1 MPGPRASQRR
11 SGPAPARGGP
21 IVRLAWVTDIHL
33 NFVPESRLDALCR
46 AIREAGADAV
56 LLGGDIGEAP
66 DVAESLADL
75 DARLGLPIHFVLG
88 NHDYYRGSISRVR
101 AGIASLCARSARL
114 VYLAQAGVVALTEET
129 GLIGHDGWGDGR
141 LGDYA
146 RSEVLLNDYL
156 LIEELSGWDK
166 EGRLGQLHALG
177 DEAAAHF
184 RALLPGAL
192 ERFRRLIVL
201 THVPP
206 FREAC
211 WHRGQTSDDE
221 WLPHFSCRA
230 VGEVLAAAMVAH
242 PGCEMT
248 VLCGHTHSPGEVEI
262 LPNLRVLTGGAE
274 YGRPVVQRVLTV
286 E

>member
-1 MPGPRASQRR
+1 M
-11 SGPAPARGGP
+11 
-21 IVRLAWVTDIHL
+21 IVSMDRLAWLTDIHL
-33 NFVPESRLDALCR
+33 NFVPESRLDTLCR
-46 AIREAGADAV
+46 AIREVDADAV

-66 DVAESLADL
+66 DVEEYLEAL
-75 DARLGLPIHFVLG
+75 DARLGLPILFVLG

-101 AGIASLCARSARL
+101 AGIAALCDRLPRL
-114 VYLAQAGVVALTEET
+114 VYLGQAGIVALTEET
-129 GLIGHDGWGDGR
+129 GLVGHDGWADGR

-156 LIEELSGWDK
+156 LIEELSGLDK
-166 EGRLGQLHALG
+166 GDRLERLHALG

-192 ERFRRLIVL
+192 ERFRCLIVL

-211 WHRGQTSDDE
+211 WHRGRVSDDE
-221 WLPHFSCRA
+221 WLPQFSCKA
-230 VGEVLAAAMVAH
+230 VGEVLAEAMAAH
-242 PGCEMT
+242 PECEMT
-248 VLCGHTHSPGEVEI
+248 VLCGLTHSSGEAEI
-262 LPNLRVLTGGAE
+262 LPNLHVLTGGAE
-274 YGRPVVQRVLTV
+274 YDGPQLQRMLVV

>member
-21 IVRLAWVTDIHL
+21 IVRLAWLTDIHL
-33 NFVPESRLDALCR
+33 NFVPDSRLDTLCR
-46 AIREAGADAV
+46 AIREAGAEAV

-66 DVAESLADL
+66 DVEEYLEDL

-88 NHDYYRGSISRVR
+88 NHDYYRGAISRVR
-101 AGIASLCARSARL
+101 AGIAALCHRSPRL
-114 VYLAQAGVVALTEET
+114 VYLTRTGVVALTEET
-129 GLIGHDGWGDGR
+129 GLVGHDGWAAGR
-141 LGDYA
+141 LGDYT

-156 LIEELSGWDK
+156 LIEELSGLDK
-166 EGRLGQLHALG
+166 DDRLGQLHALG

-192 ERFRRLIVL
+192 GRFRRLVVL

-211 WHRGQTSDDE
+211 WHRGQISDDE
-221 WLPHFSCRA
+221 WLPHVRYIIHCRI
-230 VGEVLAAAMVAH
+230 
-242 PGCEMT
+242 P
-248 VLCGHTHSPGEVEI
+248 P
-262 LPNLRVLTGGAE
+262 
-274 YGRPVVQRVLTV
+274 
-286 E
+286 

>member
-88 NHDYYRGSISRVR
+88 NHDFYRGAISRVR
-101 AGIASLCARSARL
+101 AEIATLCARSPRL
-114 VYLAQAGVVALTEET
+114 VYLAQAGIVALTEET
-129 GLIGHDGWGDGR
+129 GLVGHDGWADGR

-146 RSEVLLNDYL
+146 GSEVLLNDYL

-166 EGRLGQLHALG
+166 EERLGSLHALG

-184 RALLPGAL
+184 RALLPEAL

-211 WHRGQTSDDE
+211 WHRGRVSDDD
-221 WLPHFSCRA
+221 WLPHFAGKA
-230 VGEVLAAAMVAH
+230 VGEVLAAALGVH
-242 PGCEMT
+242 LEREMA
-248 VLCGHTHSPGEVEI
+248 VFWCHTHSPGECRI
-262 LPNLRVLTGGAE
+262 LP
-274 YGRPVVQRVLTV
+274 
-286 E
+286 

>member
-1 MPGPRASQRR
+1 M
-11 SGPAPARGGP
+11 
-21 IVRLAWVTDIHL
+21 IVSMDRLAWLTDIHL
-33 NFVPESRLDALCR
+33 NFVPESRLDTLCR

-66 DVAESLADL
+66 DVAESLEDL

-88 NHDYYRGSISRVR
+88 NHDYYRGAISRVR
-101 AGIASLCARSARL
+101 AEIAALCARFPRL
-114 VYLAQAGVVALTEET
+114 VYLTQAGVVALTEET
-129 GLIGHDGWGDGR
+129 GLVGHDGWADGR

-156 LIEELSGWDK
+156 LIEELSGLDK
-166 EGRLGQLHALG
+166 GGRLERLHALG
-177 DEAAAHF
+177 DEAASHF
-184 RALLPGAL
+184 RTLLPGAL

-211 WHRGQTSDDE
+211 WHRGRVSDDE

-230 VGEVLAAAMVAH
+230 VGEVLAEAMAAH

-248 VLCGHTHSPGEVEI
+248 VLCGHTQSPGEARI
-262 LPNLRVLTGGAE
+262 LSNLRVLTGGAE
-274 YGRPVVQRVLTV
+274 YGRPQLQRVLEV